1 MYCIYSSLLHL
12 CSYCGP
18 ISLRTTPSF
27 HFLSCISPHLH
38 THDSLRKRER
48 KARGRR
54 ERRRSSDSYTIEN
67 TTIINL
73 YFLSFFSAVMM
84 ESEKEVGATQ
94 LLPHFWSKKGG
105 TQKFTFHSLFICC
118 PNCFFR
124 SSHTPQQLLLPAWV
138 PQVLRNTFIL
148 SSIILSL
155 VGLKRYGSLQTH
167 VSPKF

>member
-94 LLPHFWSKKGG
+94 LLPHFWSKKRWN
-105 TQKFTFHSLFICC
+105 TKIHFSFTFHLLSQLFFSVFPHATTTSSSSLG
-118 PNCFFR
+118 
-124 SSHTPQQLLLPAWV
+124 SS
-138 PQVLRNTFIL
+138 
-148 SSIILSL
+148 
-155 VGLKRYGSLQTH
+155 
-167 VSPKF
+167 SPSQHFHPFLHHPLTCWS